1 MKIDA
6 TEKYADILERFLNLF
21 PVVESALEDE
31 VESEEFKQF
40 IEEDLEGVYNHVKE
54 VKEYVD
60 SIPVK
65 K

>member
-6 TEKYADILERFLNLF
+6 TEKYA
-21 PVVESALEDE
+21 
-31 VESEEFKQF
+31 EFKQF
-40 IEEDLEGVYNHVKE
+40 MEEDLEGVYNHVKE